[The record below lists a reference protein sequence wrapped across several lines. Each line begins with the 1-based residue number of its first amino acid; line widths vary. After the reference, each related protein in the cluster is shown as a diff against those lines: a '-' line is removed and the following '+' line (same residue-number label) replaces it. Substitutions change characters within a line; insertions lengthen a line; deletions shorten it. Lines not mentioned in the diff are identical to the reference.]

1 MEFLFECSTR
11 HLTRSLR
18 LLVSYRVEHEKRNSI
33 STSNMYYFDYRVN
46 TIVFYWKEKS
56 TLLKNENKRIND
68 PRIKIVM
75 CIGAKARD
83 EKMP

>member
-33 STSNMYYFDYRVN
+33 STSNMYYFDYLVN

-56 TLLKNENKRIND
+56 TLLTNENKRIND
-68 PRIKIVM
+68 LRIKIVM